1 MKRQNT
7 TLTTT
12 NPQPDLV
19 TALAQAIINAK
30 AADGTNPIMEA
41 LAQATGYQV
50 VPAAPATQKPHKKH
64 NCYADTSKLTS
75 DGRPKPTAADPLRS
89 ADDIHAIGDY
99 LLTQGNIRNRQRN

>member
-12 NPQPDLV
+12 NPQDALV
-19 TALAQAIINAK
+19 TALAKAIVNAK

-50 VPAAPATQKPHKKH
+50 VPAVPATPKPHKKH
-64 NCYADTSKLTS
+64 K
-75 DGRPKPTAADPLRS
+75 RS
-89 ADDIHAIGDY
+89 ASSLHTAGNDIDQSIGMIVAA
-99 LLTQGNIRNRQRN
+99 T

>member
-12 NPQPDLV
+12 NPQDALV
-19 TALAQAIINAK
+19 TALAKAIVNAK

-50 VPAAPATQKPHKKH
+50 VPAVPATPKPHKKH
-64 NCYADTSKLTS
+64 NCYANTSKLTS
-75 DGRPKPTAADPLRS
+75 DGRPSQQPLIRS
-89 ADDIHAIGDY
+89 AILMTSTLSEI
-99 LLTQGNIRNRQRN
+99 IS